1 MEVRK
6 ADLSDL
12 PDLIEFTVEE
22 AREAE
27 DVVKVP
33 ETLERGISAALNDS
47 SIATYWVLVDENDCP
62 CGNVSAV
69 QEWSDWNAGYYW
81 WIQSMYIKPEF
92 RGQGLMAKLIN
103 AVEEEMSRQGGLELR
118 IYVHKNNAI
127 AKRAYE
133 KIGFNDSNY
142 KMMSLPV
149 S

>member
-1 MEVRK
+1 
-6 ADLSDL
+6 
-12 PDLIEFTVEE
+12 
-22 AREAE
+22 
-27 DVVKVP
+27 
-33 ETLERGISAALNDS
+33 
-47 SIATYWVLVDENDCP
+47 
-62 CGNVSAV
+62 
-69 QEWSDWNAGYYW
+69 
-81 WIQSMYIKPEF
+81 MYIKPEF